1 MKNIKIRKKLL
12 ISYAVILIFMVI
24 GFSVSI
30 VNLVNLNS
38 KVKVFY
44 NGPFIVNDSASLIN
58 ANFERMQ
65 KATYRSIANS
75 DTKITREAAANSLDS
90 ANLIQNE
97 LPVIK
102 EHFQGGQPDHRTIG
116 RLPHKTYAHAGTR
129 SVPGCRKQN
138 GRSRHLHGK

>member
-44 NGPFIVNDSASLIN
+44 NGPFIVN
-58 ANFERMQ
+58 E
-65 KATYRSIANS
+65 
-75 DTKITREAAANSLDS
+75 
-90 ANLIQNE
+90 
-97 LPVIK
+97 
-102 EHFQGGQPDHRTIG
+102 IG
-116 RLPHKTYAHAGTR
+116 RAH
-129 SVPGCRKQN
+129 V
-138 GRSRHLHGK
+138 

>member
-65 KATYRSIANS
+65 
-75 DTKITREAAANSLDS
+75 
-90 ANLIQNE
+90 
-97 LPVIK
+97 
-102 EHFQGGQPDHRTIG
+102 
-116 RLPHKTYAHAGTR
+116 
-129 SVPGCRKQN
+129 
-138 GRSRHLHGK
+138 